1 MEKIARHRTRHGED
15 AALNAHRH
23 AHAYAALILR
33 GGYVETGADGAWRC
47 EAGELVV
54 HPPFHL
60 HADRFASG
68 GATVLNFTLPFD
80 VAASL
85 GASSYFV
92 LRPKRPENVERR
104 RDGLDALLE
113 AFEDGERVASA
124 PGTDWRDALGAALQA
139 DPRAD
144 IADMSRQSGVSP
156 EHAARSFHR
165 RFGLKPAAFRAE
177 QKLRMAL
184 RLLTEGPDMLAD
196 IALDAGYADQAHM
209 SRALKAATGKTPKE
223 LRRLLAPHQ
232 FGSR

>member
-1 MEKIARHRTRHGED
+1 MDQIARFRSSHSED
-15 AALNAHRH
+15 AALHAHRH

-47 EAGELVV
+47 EAGELVI

-60 HADRFASG
+60 HADRFAAG
-68 GATVLNFTLPFD
+68 GAEVLNFVLPFD
-80 VAASL
+80 TAATL

-104 RDGLDALLE
+104 RHPLDALIE
-113 AFEDGERVASA
+113 ALEDGERVAPASDD
-124 PGTDWRDALGAALQA
+124 DWRDALGAALQA

-144 IADMSRQSGVSP
+144 IGALSRQSGVSP

-184 RLLTEGPDMLAD
+184 RLLTDGPDMLAD

-209 SRALKAATGKTPKE
+209 SRALKAATGRTPRK
-223 LRRLLAPHQ
+223 LRALLAPHQ